1 MALPRSYARRLKA
14 STAELDHS
22 QNIAPAQGLS
32 PAHISEYLS
41 LSKLAFPIHSNTPLS
56 PYGRASHHK
65 HSTISSSVAKHTFRN
80 TSPYA
85 KRISK
90 DWQSSG
96 PAYLK
101 HLHHGV
107 PGLPIPTPAHQILPH
122 NMPQSQAVLPNI
134 HFGIPLHMQSGSQRT
149 GRAVVQQWHFN
160 MMFILRDAMVPSKC
174 CQMYIS
180 EYLSSCKGVSPSI
193 MAPCLFI

>member
-1 MALPRSYARRLKA
+1 MALACPCSYAGEVPSDILALPRSYARRLKA

-22 QNIAPAQGLS
+22 QNIAPAQGLT

-65 HSTISSSVAKHTFRN
+65 HSTISSSVAKHAFRN

-96 PAYLK
+96 PSPSQHTRFCPTTCHNLK
-101 HLHHGV
+101 
-107 PGLPIPTPAHQILPH
+107 Q
-122 NMPQSQAVLPNI
+122 
-134 HFGIPLHMQSGSQRT
+134 
-149 GRAVVQQWHFN
+149 
-160 MMFILRDAMVPSKC
+160 C
-174 CQMYIS
+174 CQTYIS
-180 EYLSSCKGVSPSI
+180 EYLSICKADLKGLAEQCPSI
-193 MAPCLFI
+193 S